1 MAQETFAFFYEVQGM
16 APGATHGPAQSIST
30 TLVELASDTGGID
43 GSTSPGDEIDWSSSG
58 FTGPF
63 TYIALTQNNEP
74 IVEDFDSG
82 VRFVLSNDGTR
93 ESDPVTPNS
102 APYTYCFAA
111 GTLIATPSGTRPV
124 ENLSIGDAV
133 LTADGKTVAVKW
145 LGRQTLRKFL
155 NGTRIQPVRIQAG
168 ALGDGLPH
176 RDLTVT
182 GEHGL
187 VFEGLVINAAA
198 LVNGTTINWVP
209 LAELD
214 DSVTYYHVETENHDV
229 ILAEGAAAETFIDY
243 LDRCGFDNYQEYLD
257 LYGAERVIH
266 EMPLPRISAGR
277 LVPGAIKA
285 LLGSRA
291 PARPNSLAG

>member
-1 MAQETFAFFYEVQGM
+1 MAARAVVE
-16 APGATHGPAQSIST
+16 APVGLELLVGERGGNAPERL
-30 TLVELASDTGGID
+30 LVEVSDGRRGL
-43 GSTSPGDEIDWSSSG
+43 GCDE
-58 FTGPF
+58 FPQ
-63 TYIALTQNNEP
+63 AA
-74 IVEDFDSG
+74 
-82 VRFVLSNDGTR
+82 R
-93 ESDPVTPNS
+93 EH
-102 APYTYCFAA
+102 
-111 GTLIATPSGTRPV
+111 RR
-124 ENLSIGDAV
+124 
-133 LTADGKTVAVKW
+133 W
-145 LGRQTLRKFL
+145 LLPLHEQHE
-155 NGTRIQPVRIQAG
+155 
-168 ALGDGLPH
+168 GDGP
-176 RDLTVT
+176 RRA
-182 GEHGL
+182 GQG
-187 VFEGLVINAAA
+187 
-198 LVNGTTINWVP
+198 P